1 MRFNLKNMPIN
12 YKLMLSVYMV
22 SFLVIVASFSFM
34 IAQEIG
40 HRQSELIAE
49 AKAFNKLLGQDMVS
63 IVSLGDVDKVS
74 DVTSRLRALKK
85 VQALAVYNKNKQAV
99 YYYGQEKYHIPPVL
113 SDDWLLNHELF
124 DESLFFYE
132 ALKYQGNKYG
142 YIFIRLSAD
151 EINETINNKIQQAV
165 IMLFILLMT
174 SFSLAWLIQ
183 RYFTNPIQQLAGALQ
198 KTVSEHNYTS
208 RLPIDR
214 EDEIGALFNGFN
226 EFQNQIEEEKR
237 SLQDQQFAIDQHC
250 IVGITDA
257 RGTITYANDMFVKI
271 SGYSREE
278 LIGENHRILNS
289 SYHNESFFK
298 NMYQTISS
306 GNVWHGDICNKAKD
320 GFEYWVS
327 TTIVPFMGPNKKPI
341 SYMAMRTD
349 ITEQKSAKSN
359 LTRAQKMVH
368 IGSWEFDLIRKK
380 LHWSA
385 EIFNI
390 FEIEEHGFAVTYEA
404 FMQVVHPDDRE
415 MVNNAYEVSLI
426 NRQSYEIEHR
436 LLMND
441 GRIKIVKE
449 QCETYYDE
457 NGTPLRSIGVVHD
470 ITHKKHTE
478 EALRRS
484 QKMDAVGQLTGG
496 IAHDFNN
503 IMGIILGNVELL
515 ELQDIQDEKITK
527 RLEPIKKSAER
538 AVNLTRQLLSFS
550 RRKSDQLSA
559 TNINDQLNEM
569 KSLIV
574 HSITPEIEVAYQ
586 FGDALWTTKIDP
598 GDFQDAVLNIVINAR
613 DAMDRCGH
621 LTIEST
627 NCHLDEKYCSHNPEV
642 KQGDYVQLIISDNG
656 KGMSQQQQERIFEPF
671 YTTKAE
677 GSGTGLGLA
686 MVFGFVERSKGHIKV
701 YSEIGIGTTFRI
713 YFPRDYRA
721 AELASEISEDNNEYV
736 LQGNETVLVVDDEEG
751 LRELAQDTLE
761 YLGYKVLVS
770 KNGKKALQVLEENPD
785 INLLFSDVVMP
796 GGINGYELAEQAAD
810 LYPQLKI
817 LLTSGYTQKAV
828 ARNGQAKFASNLLS
842 KPYSRQELAKQIRA
856 MLREAE

>member
-1 MRFNLKNMPIN
+1 
-12 YKLMLSVYMV
+12 
-22 SFLVIVASFSFM
+22 
-34 IAQEIG
+34 
-40 HRQSELIAE
+40 
-49 AKAFNKLLGQDMVS
+49 
-63 IVSLGDVDKVS
+63 
-74 DVTSRLRALKK
+74 
-85 VQALAVYNKNKQAV
+85 
-99 YYYGQEKYHIPPVL
+99 
-113 SDDWLLNHELF
+113 
-124 DESLFFYE
+124 
-132 ALKYQGNKYG
+132 
-142 YIFIRLSAD
+142 
-151 EINETINNKIQQAV
+151 
-165 IMLFILLMT
+165 
-174 SFSLAWLIQ
+174 
-183 RYFTNPIQQLAGALQ
+183 
-198 KTVSEHNYTS
+198 
-208 RLPIDR
+208 
-214 EDEIGALFNGFN
+214 
-226 EFQNQIEEEKR
+226 
-237 SLQDQQFAIDQHC
+237 
-250 IVGITDA
+250 
-257 RGTITYANDMFVKI
+257 
-271 SGYSREE
+271 
-278 LIGENHRILNS
+278 
-289 SYHNESFFK
+289 
-298 NMYQTISS
+298 
-306 GNVWHGDICNKAKD
+306 
-320 GFEYWVS
+320 
-327 TTIVPFMGPNKKPI
+327 
-341 SYMAMRTD
+341 
-349 ITEQKSAKSN
+349 
-359 LTRAQKMVH
+359 
-368 IGSWEFDLIRKK
+368 
-380 LHWSA
+380 
-385 EIFNI
+385 
-390 FEIEEHGFAVTYEA
+390 
-404 FMQVVHPDDRE
+404 
-415 MVNNAYEVSLI
+415 
-426 NRQSYEIEHR
+426 
-436 LLMND
+436 
-441 GRIKIVKE
+441 
-449 QCETYYDE
+449 
-457 NGTPLRSIGVVHD
+457 
-470 ITHKKHTE
+470 
-478 EALRRS
+478 
-484 QKMDAVGQLTGG
+484 LTGG